1 MKPLFPFVAGFV
13 TFMIISSVYYMGLT
27 EMPTGGCFAAEPN
40 MGAMLIGNLLYVAM
54 TVYTVHL
61 SGDFTPA
68 AGAKQGAIVAL
79 LANGFL
85 NLLLWGLFAP
95 IDAAMA
101 LQDIAVNIPMMAGTG
116 AVVAMLYARGEGKG
130 DGAIA

>member
-1 MKPLFPFVAGFV
+1 MKHLLPFVAGFV
-13 TFMIISSVYYMGLT
+13 TFMIVSSVYYMGLT

-85 NLLLWGLFAP
+85 NLLLWGFIAP
-95 IDAAMA
+95 IDGAMA
-101 LQDIAVNIPMMAGTG
+101 GQDILVNIPMMAAAG
-116 AVVAMLYARGEGKG
+116 AVVAIVYARGQAKG
-130 DGAIA
+130 NAAIA

>member
-1 MKPLFPFVAGFV
+1 MKHLLPFVAGFV
-13 TFMIISSVYYMGLT
+13 TFMIVSSVYYMGLT

-54 TVYTVHL
+54 TVYTVQL

-85 NLLLWGLFAP
+85 NLLLWGFIAP
-95 IDAAMA
+95 IDGAMA
-101 LQDIAVNIPMMAGTG
+101 AQDILVNIPMMAAAG
-116 AVVAMLYARGEGKG
+116 AVVAIIYARSEAKG
-130 DGAIA
+130 DAGIA